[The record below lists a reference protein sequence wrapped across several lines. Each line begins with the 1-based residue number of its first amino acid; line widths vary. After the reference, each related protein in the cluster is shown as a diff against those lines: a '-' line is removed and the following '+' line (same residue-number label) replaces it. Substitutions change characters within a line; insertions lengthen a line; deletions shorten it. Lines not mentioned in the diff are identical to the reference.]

1 MDVIKL
7 VEQRNKLTHD
17 MRELHQLAENED
29 RALTAEERE
38 KWDAMGADVEAFDQR
53 IDTAKR
59 ASELREVEVPTDAP
73 AELSI
78 GGEAQRKAIEGSDVR
93 VPTYDDAFGAY
104 LRGGLMEM
112 TPEHRALMLEHRAQA
127 TAPDSAGGYGVP
139 TDLYNQIIE
148 TMMQYGGLANVCN
161 ILNTSAG
168 NPLEFATNDDT
179 GNAGTLLA
187 ENTGASDV
195 DTVFGQ
201 KVMTAYKFTSGMVK
215 VSRELLQDEAVN
227 LTSYLANILGKRLG
241 RGESGYFCTGSGTGE
256 PEGIVTGAT
265 IEATAAALDGISYQ
279 DLLDLEHAVD
289 PAYRAGGVG
298 TFVFN
303 DATLKA
309 IKGLLDQDGRPLWLP
324 AIAGSAPATI
334 LGYPYQIDQ
343 GMADIG
349 ASASSAVFGD
359 MSAFTIRRVM
369 SVELLRLE
377 ERYAEAFQH
386 GFIGFTRCDSK
397 LLDTAAVAKLTH
409 PAV

>member
-1 MDVIKL
+1 
-7 VEQRNKLTHD
+7 
-17 MRELHQLAENED
+17 
-29 RALTAEERE
+29 
-38 KWDAMGADVEAFDQR
+38 MGADVETFDAR
-53 IDTAKR
+53 IEDAKR
-59 ASELREVEVPTDAP
+59 ASELREVSVPTVAP
-73 AELSI
+73 EELSET
-78 GGEAQRKAIEGSDVR
+78 GGTAQRRAIEGADIKA
-93 VPTYDDAFGAY
+93 PTYDDAFGAW
-104 LRGGLMEM
+104 LRSGMAELS
-112 TPEHRALMLEHRAQA
+112 PEHRQLMFEKRAQA
-127 TAPDSAGGYGVP
+127 TAPDSAGGYTVP

-148 TMMQYGGLANVCN
+148 TMVQFGGIANVCN

-201 KVMTAYKFTSGMVK
+201 KIMTAYKFTSGMVK

-227 LTSYLANILGKRLG
+227 LVSYLGNILGKRLG
-241 RGESGYFCTGSGTGE
+241 RGESQYFCTGTGSGE

-265 IEATAAALDGISYQ
+265 IEETAAALDGVSYQ

-303 DATLKA
+303 DSTLKA
-309 IKGLLDQDGRPLWLP
+309 IKGLMDLDGRPLWLP
-324 AIAGSAPATI
+324 AISGSAPATI

-349 ASASSAVFGD
+349 ASATSCVFGD

-369 SVELLRLE
+369 SVEMLRLE

-397 LLDTAAVAKLTH
+397 LLDTSAVAKLTH